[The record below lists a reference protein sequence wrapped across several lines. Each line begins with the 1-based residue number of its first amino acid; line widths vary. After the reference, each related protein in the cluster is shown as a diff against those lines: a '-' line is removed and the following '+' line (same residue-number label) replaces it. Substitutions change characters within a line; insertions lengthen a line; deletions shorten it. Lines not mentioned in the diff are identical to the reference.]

1 MTPVRTIC
9 TWVCCGQ
16 TTTHHSKH
24 KTKSILTSSLKDV
37 LLFFSW
43 LVLTNLLC
51 FLLQCLSWWSKGK
64 LSFLYGNDCDTGMS
78 PVSLVMIGNWVC
90 LCVYLL
96 MLYRVYLGLWWR
108 CRPISL
114 SARTRHVF
122 TSRIFSGE
130 SSTVS
135 FQNLLLLF
143 HLPCDY
149 ISVYYACVDRFNLT
163 CKVNSFYSTDFMLL
177 THQDCQHCVQHQ
189 NGSLNKFTLVTP
201 TVTVVL
207 VLKCCFFQFV
217 QNKALSGHFIRYT
230 LLILGWTPSCLQN

>member
-1 MTPVRTIC
+1 M
-9 TWVCCGQ
+9 CCCF
-16 TTTHHSKH
+16 
-24 KTKSILTSSLKDV
+24 LSL
-37 LLFFSW
+37 

-64 LSFLYGNDCDTGMS
+64 LSLLYDCDTGMS

-163 CKVNSFYSTDFMLL
+163 CKVNKFYSTDFMLL
-177 THQDCQHCVQHQ
+177 THQDRQHCVQHQ